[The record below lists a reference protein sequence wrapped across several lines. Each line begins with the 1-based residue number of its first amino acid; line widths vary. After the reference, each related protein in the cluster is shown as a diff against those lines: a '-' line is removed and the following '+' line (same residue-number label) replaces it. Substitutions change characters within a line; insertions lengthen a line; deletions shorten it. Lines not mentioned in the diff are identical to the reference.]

1 MDSILM
7 SDQLDYVDIRVSL
20 IHLLGK
26 LQEGND
32 VQESSAEIMSFL
44 IQDILD
50 YSQMK
55 ANKFRKNIK

>member
-1 MDSILM
+1 MDNILM
-7 SDQLDYVDIRVSL
+7 SDQFDFVDTRVSL

-26 LQEGND
+26 LQDGND

-50 YSQMK
+50 YS
-55 ANKFRKNIK
+55 